1 MTDTLKL
8 TSNTKFLD
16 ATNAA
21 NLGSTFDQTGQI
33 TLFVPTDSALE
44 NQPPLD
50 ATSIKYHIVNDVA
63 LYSTLLVDG
72 AVFET
77 VGSSKLYVDII
88 GGITHINC
96 VPLVQSDI
104 LVSGGAFHTIGEVWN
119 PKLPLLGFSLTNAPP
134 QIDFGAFMV
143 QASLFIEM
151 SLVTGMQSCYFSS
164 SYILNSFYF
173 NTHLLL

>member
-134 QIDFGAFMV
+134 PNRFW
-143 QASLFIEM
+143 SLYGPSQFVHRDVLGYWHAELLF
-151 SLVTGMQSCYFSS
+151 LVVLYS
-164 SYILNSFYF
+164 
-173 NTHLLL
+173 

>member
-8 TSNTKFLD
+8 TNNTKFLD

-33 TLFVPTDSALE
+33 TLFVPIDSAFE

-50 ATSIKYHIVNDVA
+50 ATSIKYLIVNDVA

-77 VGSSKLYVDII
+77 VGCSRLYVDII

-104 LVSGGAFHTIGEVWN
+104 LASGGAIHTVGEVWK
-119 PKLPLLGFSLTNAPP
+119 PKLPLLVFALTNNPHR
-134 QIDFGAFMV
+134 
-143 QASLFIEM
+143 S
-151 SLVTGMQSCYFSS
+151 
-164 SYILNSFYF
+164 
-173 NTHLLL
+173 